1 MQEPLAN
8 PVLALCLAVRI
19 RLPVGVAPGPDI
31 RPRVQ
36 DPSAHGA
43 FQVSSL
49 GGQGCQ
55 FEENMFALI
64 PVQIIAVLQQDGIL
78 FLTNC
83 LFYSTSI
90 SNICF
95 FY

>member
-1 MQEPLAN
+1 MPEAWLAPLATN

-43 FQVSSL
+43 FQVRSL

-55 FEENMFALI
+55 FEEEKKALI
-64 PVQIIAVLQQDGIL
+64 PVQIRAVLPKDQTL
-78 FLTNC
+78 FLTNHH
-83 LFYSTSI
+83 YDS
-90 SNICF
+90 
-95 FY
+95 